1 MIGGMTLLAITRHSG
16 IRLAEVGFALA
27 AVAGGLLFLGA
38 VTPFGRR
45 GGMLFAGL
53 ALAAGGVLL
62 VVATR
67 WGGFG

>member
-1 MIGGMTLLAITRHSG
+1 MHLVAMAISTHNG
-16 IRLAEVGFALA
+16 IRLAELGFALA
-27 AVAGGLLFLGA
+27 AVAGGMLALGA

-45 GGMLFAGL
+45 GGMFLAGV
-53 ALAAGGVLL
+53 ALAAAGVLL